1 MLNKHLLIGASLAL
15 ALGSGGALAGVSAGE
30 AAQLKS
36 SLTPLGAEKAGNAA
50 GSIPAWTGGIT
61 QAPAGY
67 KPGQHHPDPF
77 AADKPLFTIDKANLE
92 QYREHLTPGQLA
104 LFKTY
109 PDSFRMPV
117 YP

>member
-50 GSIPAWTGGIT
+50 GSIPAWTGGIRRR
-61 QAPAGY
+61 PATSRASTTRTRSPRTSRCSPSTRPTWSSTGN
-67 KPGQHHPDPF
+67 
-77 AADKPLFTIDKANLE
+77 T
-92 QYREHLTPGQLA
+92 
-104 LFKTY
+104 
-109 PDSFRMPV
+109 
-117 YP
+117 

>member
-50 GSIPAWTGGIT
+50 GSIPAWTG
-61 QAPAGY
+61 
-67 KPGQHHPDPF
+67 
-77 AADKPLFTIDKANLE
+77 
-92 QYREHLTPGQLA
+92 
-104 LFKTY
+104 
-109 PDSFRMPV
+109 
-117 YP
+117 

>member
-50 GSIPAWTGGIT
+50 GSIPPGPAASPRRRPATSRASTTRTRSPRTSRCSPSTRPTWSSTGNT
-61 QAPAGY
+61 
-67 KPGQHHPDPF
+67 
-77 AADKPLFTIDKANLE
+77 
-92 QYREHLTPGQLA
+92 
-104 LFKTY
+104 
-109 PDSFRMPV
+109 
-117 YP
+117 

>member
-67 KPGQHHPDPF
+67 KPGQHHRTRSPRTSRCSPSTR
-77 AADKPLFTIDKANLE
+77 PTWSSTGN
-92 QYREHLTPGQLA
+92 T
-104 LFKTY
+104 
-109 PDSFRMPV
+109 
-117 YP
+117 